1 MHIGH
6 CAIQSVP
13 TAETTLAMQW
23 DIEIGV
29 IVSDVCCEGQ
39 GTVYVREGRLPRLN
53 VTRVSCDIVKT
64 AQKLPHRFHLN
75 MREGKPEVGYTRRDK
90 GRRRAVNALRKRDSN
105 FLPEVFSPA
114 LSKSTKD

>member
-53 VTRVSCDIVKT
+53 
-64 AQKLPHRFHLN
+64 
-75 MREGKPEVGYTRRDK
+75 MMEEKPEVGNTRRK
-90 GRRRAVNALRKRDSN
+90 QGR
-105 FLPEVFSPA
+105 
-114 LSKSTKD
+114 